1 LPTHHR
7 SSYWK
12 TTVLSAASAFAAAL
26 ATLGALIA
34 LPTPAGPILGTV
46 FGVAAIAALVF
57 TTFGLIVQRRE
68 ARTVGG
74 QADLFLELNRPRR
87 EPALAAPAGFRA
99 GFLRRLSGRLLL
111 GHRFLVGDEV
121 VVRPL
126 ADVLAT
132 LDADGRL
139 DGIPFQREMARF
151 CGQRAQVFRVL
162 DKIYDYGRTRRMRRL
177 DGFVLLSGLRCDGTD
192 HGGCQARCYL
202 LWSVKWLQA
211 PGAQT
216 AVDAARTVSPPAVPP
231 LRAQAAAAET
241 GIYECQFTRLH
252 AATRQLPVWGIG
264 KELRP
269 LVAGNFSLGAWY
281 VGLATRGFN
290 NVQRLRGGV
299 GFPIIP
305 LPPEKPAATEAPH
318 LNEGDAVVVAPIE
331 TIARTLNHAYK
342 NRGLWFDRD
351 MVKHCGKRY
360 RVLARVDR
368 IIDDATGEMRTMKT
382 PCVLLEGADYSGE
395 FLNFNVQHDPFF
407 WREAWLERAQ

>member
-1 LPTHHR
+1 LPTQYR

-12 TTVLSAASAFAAAL
+12 TTVLAAASAFAAAL
-26 ATLGALIA
+26 ATVGALLA
-34 LPTPAGPILGTV
+34 LPAPAGPILGTV

-57 TTFGLIVQRRE
+57 TTFGLVVQRRE
-68 ARTVGG
+68 ARTVAG
-74 QADLFLELNRPRR
+74 QADLFLELNQPRR
-87 EPALAAPAGFRA
+87 EAALAAPTGFRA
-99 GFLRRLSGRLLL
+99 GFLRRLTGRLLL
-111 GHRFLVGDEV
+111 GHGFLVGDEV

-126 ADVLAT
+126 AEILAT

-151 CGQRAQVFRVL
+151 SGQRVRVFRVL

-202 LWSVKWLQA
+202 LWNVKWLQRAGAKTSAEPAGVAA
-211 PGAQT
+211 PVPAPELRAQT
-216 AVDAARTVSPPAVPP
+216 A
-231 LRAQAAAAET
+231 AAAT

-305 LPPEKPAATEAPH
+305 LPPEKPGAAEAPH
-318 LNEGDAVVVAPIE
+318 LNEGDQVVVAPIE
-331 TIARTLNHAYK
+331 AIARTLNRAYK

-382 PCVLLEGADYSGE
+382 PCVLLDGADYSGE